1 MPEVNLGKNRYGI
14 STCVCSFPDPIRFC
28 QSEDTKDR
36 QTRLVF
42 FSSQKV
48 MQTLQ
53 ILFLPGRVRH
63 KATKIRLRLSLFCA
77 VCYGSPQANFTSQ
90 SSTMLVQQ
98 KEVFVDENSFCQV
111 VSNAGQPK
119 GYEPD
124 PLAQTS

>member
-14 STCVCSFPDPIRFC
+14 STFVCSFPDPIRFC

-53 ILFLPGRVRH
+53 ILFLPGRV
-63 KATKIRLRLSLFCA
+63 S
-77 VCYGSPQANFTSQ
+77 YGSPQANFTSQ